1 MLSTG
6 SLGTFQ
12 KLHRAAQKNSN
23 DWRLMGS
30 YFKEGMKRVN
40 WRPSWSLLRL
50 LCSGKNSRARE
61 VFAGHGG
68 VVAGWSAARGVDFG
82 LWAMAMLLLS
92 SAVATMLV
100 IMASIIFAPESS
112 TPQASPSGHL
122 PPFSERWASKA
133 RDQWQS
139 LAGSG
144 PEQFAVV
151 DLGVEDGLGVDGGSR
166 EAWLE
171 AMRMQPAYRGGYMKG
186 SPGMLMTWRSAEGP
200 RSMFIGTV
208 EEASRMAEFLDLVAG
223 VDDRKRRNEADM
235 AFAQDVKAAFATGRN
250 AHEAVAFAEAK
261 ALRENSLSE
270 AQGLKA
276 GAKAFSNAR
285 LLAVSPSSASRWGE
299 EPMPDPGSDRWA
311 AKVFVAT
318 IAIEPWINPVLGA
331 VAALGIWGALMMVLA
346 LGTWR
351 DVLVRE
357 EAAIGALSDYFSIHG
372 ASRRVRLA
380 KKASQ
385 RI

>member
-1 MLSTG
+1 
-6 SLGTFQ
+6 
-12 KLHRAAQKNSN
+12 
-23 DWRLMGS
+23 MGN
-30 YFKEGMKRVN
+30 FCEEGMKGMKRVSL
-40 WRPSWSLLRL
+40 RPSTSLLRL

-68 VVAGWSAARGVDFG
+68 VVAGWSAAWGVHFG
-82 LWAMAMLLLS
+82 LWAMAMLFLS
-92 SAVATMLV
+92 SALATMLV
-100 IMASIIFAPESS
+100 IMASTIFAPKSS
-112 TPQASPSGHL
+112 TQQASPNGHL
-122 PPFSERWASKA
+122 LPFSARWASKA
-133 RDQWQS
+133 RDQWQA

-171 AMRMQPAYRGGYMKG
+171 AMRMRPAYRGGYMKG

-208 EEASRMAEFLDLVAG
+208 EEASRMAGFLDLVAG
-223 VDDRKRRNEADM
+223 VDERKRRNEADM
-235 AFAQDVKAAFATGRN
+235 AFAQ
-250 AHEAVAFAEAK
+250 AK
-261 ALRENSLSE
+261 ALRENILSE

-276 GAKAFSNAR
+276 GAKAFRNAR
-285 LLAVSPSSASRWGE
+285 LLAVSPRSASRWGE
-299 EPMPDPGSDRWA
+299 EPMPEPGSDRWA
-311 AKVFVAT
+311 AKIFMAT
-318 IAIEPWINPVLGA
+318 IAIEPWIDPVLTA
-331 VAALGIWGALMMVLA
+331 VAALGIWGALIMVLVVGA
-346 LGTWR
+346 WR

-357 EAAIGALSDYFSIHG
+357 EAAIGALSEYFSIHG